1 VRASFDFAQ
10 YRLRPYVSGAGSW
23 VRILAVKRILL
34 PFLIAC
40 ASLLSAQTRKPPRP
54 ASPSASR
61 LISIR
66 VTGSTRYTP
75 AQIIA
80 ATGLQLGQVVKDDDF
95 KGVSQQLG
103 ETGAFSNVA
112 YSFQFNP
119 EGIKLDIQVT
129 DSDPFVPVRFENFV
143 WFPDQELHEKL
154 SAREPLFQGQL
165 PVSGNLADQVSEAL
179 QALAIEHNV
188 HGRVDYLRAGP
199 QDGPMEAF
207 EFSITGQ
214 PISIRQIDFI
224 GAGPDE
230 LPLLEAAARR
240 LPRQDYSRSRLVLQ
254 AEKNFVP
261 VFLEHGYL
269 KAKIA
274 EPQPKVVEETPEET
288 SVDVTFPVT
297 PGRDYK
303 LTELRLLGYKEVFA
317 VENLRQLIHLKLG
330 QPADA
335 VQADRDVEELKK
347 LYGTRGYMG
356 VQISLT
362 PEINDADSTVVY
374 VFQFKEGSI
383 YKMGDLEVRGL
394 DSKATARIGADW
406 KLLPGQTYNSD
417 YPKQFLDSIVGTFP
431 ADQWKITVH
440 ETPEDQDKVVDVSLR
455 FDPIR

>member
-1 VRASFDFAQ
+1 VR
-10 YRLRPYVSGAGSW
+10 
-23 VRILAVKRILL
+23 RIFL
-34 PFLIAC
+34 PFLLLC
-40 ASLLSAQTRKPPRP
+40 ASLLSAQTRQPAKPAP
-54 ASPSASR
+54 SSASK

-75 AQIIA
+75 AQLSA
-80 ATGLQLGQVVKDDDF
+80 ATGLQIGQVVTDDDF
-95 KGVSQQLG
+95 KEVSRHLG

-112 YSFQFNP
+112 YTFQFNP
-119 EGIKLDIQVT
+119 EGIRLDVQVT
-129 DSDPFVPVRFENFV
+129 DSAPFVPVRFENFV
-143 WFPDQELHEKL
+143 WLSDQELRQKL
-154 SAREPLFQGQL
+154 SAREPLFQDQL

-179 QALAIEHNV
+179 QGLAIERNL

-214 PISIRQIDFI
+214 PIIIRNIDFS
-224 GAGPDE
+224 GAGPTE

-240 LPRQDYSRSRLVLQ
+240 LSRQDYSRSRLVLQ
-254 AEKNFVP
+254 AEKNFLP

-269 KAKIA
+269 KAKVA
-274 EPQPKVVEETPEET
+274 EPQPKVVEETLDET

-297 PGRDYK
+297 PGRQYK
-303 LTELRLLGYKEVFA
+303 LSELRLLGYKEVFT
-317 VENLRQLIHLKLG
+317 VENLRQMIHLKLD
-330 QPADA
+330 QPADT
-335 VQADRDVEELKK
+335 VQADRDIEALKK

-362 PEINDADSTVVY
+362 PEINDADSTVKL
-374 VFQFKEGSI
+374 VFAFKEGSI

-394 DSKATARIGADW
+394 DSKATERIGADW
-406 KLLPGQTYNSD
+406 KLLPGQIYNSD
-417 YPKQFLDSIVGTFP
+417 YPGQFLKSIAGTFP

-455 FDPIR
+455 FDAIR

>member
-1 VRASFDFAQ
+1 VR
-10 YRLRPYVSGAGSW
+10 
-23 VRILAVKRILL
+23 RIFL
-34 PFLIAC
+34 PFLLLC
-40 ASLLSAQTRKPPRP
+40 ASLLSAQTRKPAKP
-54 ASPSASR
+54 APSSASK

-75 AQIIA
+75 AQLSA
-80 ATGLQLGQVVKDDDF
+80 ATGLQIGQVVTDDDF
-95 KGVSQQLG
+95 KEVSRHLG

-112 YSFQFNP
+112 YTFQFNP
-119 EGIKLDIQVT
+119 EGIRLDVQVT
-129 DSDPFVPVRFENFV
+129 DSAPFVPVRFENFV
-143 WFPDQELHEKL
+143 WLSDQELRQKL
-154 SAREPLFQGQL
+154 SAREPLFQDQL

-179 QALAIEHNV
+179 QGLAIERNL

-199 QDGPMEAF
+199 QDGPIEAF

-214 PISIRQIDFI
+214 PIIIRNIDFS
-224 GAGPDE
+224 GAGPTE

-240 LPRQDYSRSRLVLQ
+240 VSRQDYSRSRLVLQ
-254 AEKNFVP
+254 AEKNFLP

-269 KAKIA
+269 NAKVA
-274 EPQPKVVEETPEET
+274 EPQPKVVEETPDET

-297 PGRDYK
+297 PGRQYK
-303 LTELRLLGYKEVFA
+303 LSELRLLGYKEVLT
-317 VENLRQLIHLKLG
+317 VENLRQMIHLKLD
-330 QPADA
+330 QPADT
-335 VQADRDVEELKK
+335 VQADRDIEALKK

-362 PEINDADSTVVY
+362 PEINDADSTVKL
-374 VFQFKEGSI
+374 VFAFKEGSI

-394 DSKATARIGADW
+394 DSKATERIGADW

-417 YPKQFLDSIVGTFP
+417 YPGQFLKSIAGTFP

-455 FDPIR
+455 FDAIR